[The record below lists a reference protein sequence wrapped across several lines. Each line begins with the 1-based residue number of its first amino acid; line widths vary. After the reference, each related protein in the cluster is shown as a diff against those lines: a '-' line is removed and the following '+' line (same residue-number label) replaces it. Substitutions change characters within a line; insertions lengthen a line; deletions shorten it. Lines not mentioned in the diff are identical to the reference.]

1 MSFEDYYFIEDDKK
15 EEMILPNENTEVLEK
30 ETLISEIIQ
39 KEETEFI
46 HPTLKAASTSS
57 LYMID
62 CRSNSV
68 ASEGKQVEEIP
79 TSLFG
84 EKKDQE
90 VIYTSFNEIFKNST
104 SSCISDSQK
113 SIMFEKQIQ
122 KESQNILSPLHQKP
136 IASIDNSLLHG
147 LSIPNGGKT
156 WGSSIMSKNVNRISL
171 EETEN
176 EKEEKTRKETT
187 SVTVLEDDTPE
198 EKKGKKRKGRQP

>member
-1 MSFEDYYFIEDDKK
+1 
-15 EEMILPNENTEVLEK
+15 
-30 ETLISEIIQ
+30 
-39 KEETEFI
+39 
-46 HPTLKAASTSS
+46 
-57 LYMID
+57 MID

-104 SSCISDSQK
+104 PSCTSDSQK
-113 SIMFEKQIQ
+113 SLLLEKQIQ
-122 KESQNILSPLHQKP
+122 QESQNILSPLHQKSL
-136 IASIDNSLLHG
+136 ASIDNSLLHG

-171 EETEN
+171 EENEN
-176 EKEEKTRKETT
+176 EKEEKTRKET

-198 EKKGKKRKGRQP
+198 EKKGKKRRGRQP